1 MATIKKATAKD
12 FMDGKTSLASARKMA
27 KAANAIVKAL
37 LPLSPKKREA
47 ALVLASPD

>member
-12 FMDGKTSLASARKMA
+12 FLDGKTTRASARKMA
-27 KAANAIVKAL
+27 KAVNAVVKAL

-47 ALVLASPD
+47 VLVLASPD